1 MRRPLISFQ
10 NFSFTYSDQNEP
22 TLEEL
27 NVTIYEGEKILVL
40 GPSGSGKTTF
50 LRLCYADLLPSG
62 GQLVQVVDADAQFC
76 DGCLESESVAHAN

>member
-50 LRLCYADLLPSG
+50 ARCLTGVLP
-62 GQLVQVVDADAQFC
+62 
-76 DGCLESESVAHAN
+76 

>member
-50 LRLCYADLLPSG
+50 ARCLTGVLPSEENG
-62 GQLVQVVDADAQFC
+62 DVSGNILF
-76 DGCLESESVAHAN
+76 HH

>member
-27 NVTIYEGEKILVL
+27 NVTIYEGEKYLCSAL
-40 GPSGSGKTTF
+40 ADRGK
-50 LRLCYADLLPSG
+50 RPLPAAL
-62 GQLVQVVDADAQFC
+62 QAYCRVKRTAM
-76 DGCLESESVAHAN
+76 

>member
-50 LRLCYADLLPSG
+50 AR
-62 GQLVQVVDADAQFC
+62 
-76 DGCLESESVAHAN
+76 CLTGAYCRVKRTAM